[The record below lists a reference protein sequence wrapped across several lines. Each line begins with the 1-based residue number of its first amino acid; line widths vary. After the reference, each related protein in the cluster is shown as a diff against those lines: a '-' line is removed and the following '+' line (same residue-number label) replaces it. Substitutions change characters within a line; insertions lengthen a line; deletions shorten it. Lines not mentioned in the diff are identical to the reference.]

1 MWNVPIKVILT
12 TQYHIYPW
20 YRFYSVRA
28 TWNATT
34 RDHAWRVFQQDWED
48 PNTWN
53 THRGGI
59 GCTLGFLWNPL
70 SEHEIAEQALDKEKR
85 QGSKTAS
92 RPSPVYF
99 NALFSIR
106 RQRFVDLGGFNADV
120 FGYGGADN
128 IEFAFRSWLCGGS
141 VQCAPCSRVFIVFYK
156 AHTNGQ
162 KHGYSTNQNVLH
174 TAELWMDDYADV
186 VRATLGPRALT
197 AVGRDSAMA
206 RTLAASRTRVAQ
218 LQSRLQC
225 KSFQW
230 FLDNIYP
237 ENEIT
242 SLQDIKLL
250 GNFRNEGDKNDSC
263 LDTMARMDFG
273 KPIGLYPCGGIDRLS
288 QSFALL
294 ANHHIMP
301 TQRMEMCLG
310 TRLCDTSGT
319 LRYCCRAKDP
329 LLLWR
334 DGLWL

>member
-1 MWNVPIKVILT
+1 MRW
-12 TQYHIYPW
+12 
-20 YRFYSVRA
+20 RFRN
-28 TWNATT
+28 WIGKIPT
-34 RDHAWRVFQQDWED
+34 RGTRTGA
-48 PNTWN
+48 
-53 THRGGI
+53 
-59 GCTLGFLWNPL
+59 
-70 SEHEIAEQALDKEKR
+70 ALDARWDFCGTLCPSTRSQSRHWTKKNGKARRRR
-85 QGSKTAS
+85 QGLH
-92 RPSPVYF
+92 R
-99 NALFSIR
+99 
-106 RQRFVDLGGFNADV
+106 
-120 FGYGGADN
+120 
-128 IEFAFRSWLCGGS
+128 CGGS